1 MTSHSRPGPGV
12 GIALGIG
19 AYAIWGC
26 LPLFLKLLA
35 PTPPLQILAHRVVWS
50 LLLLAVV
57 VTALGRWPAIRAV
70 ARDRRTLLMLA
81 LSATLIACNWL
92 VYIWAVI
99 GGHVLAASLGYFIN
113 PLVNVVLGVAI
124 LGERLRRLQGIAVV
138 VAAIGVA
145 ALALSG
151 GGGLW
156 IAIALAL
163 TFGFYGLIRKL
174 VPAEALEGL
183 LIETALLGPLALGWL
198 LWTATQGTASFGG
211 EPHHDALLVMSG
223 VVTAMPLLMFSA
235 AARRM
240 RFATLGLLQY
250 LAPTLQFLQAVLL
263 FGERMTPVHV
273 LTFGCIWAGL
283 ALYAIDGLRGG
294 KAEPVAP
301 PE

>member
-1 MTSHSRPGPGV
+1 MTPSSRSGPGA

-124 LGERLRRLQGIAVV
+124 LGERLRRLQGIAVG

-198 LWTATQGTASFGG
+198 LWAAAQGTASFGA

-263 FGERMTPVHV
+263 FGERMSPVHIF
-273 LTFGCIWAGL
+273 TFGCIWAGL

-294 KAEPVAP
+294 RTEPVAP